1 MAGQNAVIVR
11 NAKKTYG
18 GQVYILN
25 GVNVTVP
32 KGCIYSLLGASGCG
46 KTTLLSCV
54 VGVRKLDDGDIWVLG
69 GQPGT
74 KDSGIPGPRI
84 GYMPQ
89 DISLVGE
96 FSVIEALFFFGTIS
110 GMEKFEI
117 EERYIELK
125 DLLQLPP
132 RDRLVKNMSGGQQRR
147 VSFAAALLQRPEL
160 LILDEPTVGLDPVL
174 RDNIWNYLVHI
185 TKQEG
190 VTVIITTHYIEEAK
204 QSDKIGLLR
213 NGQLLA
219 ESSPNE
225 LLERFQTDSL
235 EEAFLTLSKQQTEN
249 LRVNDPIPDTS
260 GGINS
265 MCNSYDFGNGNTKRV
280 FQSNWKMR
288 VMALLYKNALQF
300 LRHPGGFLFSIIL
313 PVLEIML
320 FFHTIGLDPKNLKI
334 YVVNEEIGACNNQKY
349 LGNIT
354 YYDEEQ
360 TCKLTDLSCR
370 FIAGMDDDI
379 LKMKFYD
386 NYEKAKEELMNNRD
400 AVGIMYFQRNFS
412 LGMEQKLENMLTVS
426 DDVISTSI
434 IDVELHTPGR
444 EIILFVK
451 QYLYKMFIEEFEKI
465 AMECRINK
473 KYANIP
479 VKFED
484 PIYGKNEMDFG
495 AYVTPVFLL
504 TMLFVLAT
512 SISSSAIIVDRHSG
526 IWDRI
531 LVQGV
536 TTAEILIAHLITQAI
551 IIVFQVVIALYI
563 GFEQYDMYCKGSKI
577 GVIVMSMLEGICGM
591 VYGLFISVS
600 CTSHS
605 VANYATTGTFYPL
618 LLLCGL
624 IWPIE
629 GMPKFLR
636 WLSLTMPITIP
647 GNALRQIMQKGTD
660 LDKLEVYSGFLVVTV
675 WIFALASICLFRL
688 RYKS

>member
-54 VGVRKLDDGDIWVLG
+54 VGVRKLDYGDIWVLG

-89 DISLVGE
+89 DVSLVGE
-96 FSVIEALFFFGTIS
+96 FSVINALFFFGTIS

-117 EERYIELK
+117 ERYIELK

-174 RDNIWNYLVHI
+174 RDNIWNHLVQI

-235 EEAFLTLSKQQTEN
+235 EEAFLTLSQQQAEN
-249 LRVNDPIPDTS
+249 SRGNNMIPDRS
-260 GGINS
+260 GGINP
-265 MCNSYDFGNGNTKRV
+265 NYNLYDIGNGNTKQRM
-280 FQSNWKMR
+280 FQSNWKTR
-288 VMALLYKNALQF
+288 IMALLYKNALQF
-300 LRHPGGFLFSIIL
+300 LRHPGGFLFSIVL
-313 PVLEIML
+313 PVLQIML
-320 FFHTIGLDPKNLKI
+320 FFHSVGPDPKNLKI
-334 YVVNEEIGACNNQKY
+334 YVVNEETGACNNQKY

-354 YYDEEQ
+354 YYNEDQ
-360 TCKLTDLSCR
+360 TCKFTDLSCR
-370 FIAGMDDDI
+370 FIASVDDDI
-379 LKMKFYD
+379 LKVKLCD
-386 NYEKAKEELMNNRD
+386 NYEKAMEKLKHNRD
-400 AVGIMYFQRNFS
+400 VVGIMYFQRNFS
-412 LGMEQKLENMLTVS
+412 LAMEQKLENMFTVS
-426 DDVISTSI
+426 DDVISASI
-434 IDVELHTPGR
+434 IDVELHTSNR
-444 EIILFVK
+444 EIMLFVK
-451 QYLYKMFIEEFEKI
+451 QYLHKMFIEEFEKI
-465 AMECRINK
+465 VEECGINK
-473 KYANIP
+473 KYADVPI
-479 VKFED
+479 KFED
-484 PIYGKNEMDFG
+484 PIFGKMEIDYGE
-495 AYVTPVFLL
+495 YVIPVFLL
-504 TMLFVLAT
+504 TMLFILAT
-512 SISSSAIIVDRHSG
+512 SISSSAIITDRHSG

-536 TTAEILIAHLITQAI
+536 TTAEILITHLITQAI
-551 IIVFQVVIALYI
+551 IIVFQVACALYI
-563 GFEQYDMYCKGSKI
+563 SFEHYDMYCEGSKI

-591 VYGLFISVS
+591 IYGLLISVS

-605 VANYATTGTFYPL
+605 LANYASTGTFYPL

-624 IWPIE
+624 LWPIE
-629 GMPKFLR
+629 GMPKFLQ
-636 WLSLTMPITIP
+636 WFSLTMPITVP
-647 GNALRQIMQKGTD
+647 GNSLREIMQKGTD
-660 LDKLEVYSGFLVVTV
+660 LDEPEVYSGFLVIAM
-675 WIFALASICLFRL
+675 WIFALTSICLLRL

>member
-54 VGVRKLDDGDIWVLG
+54 VGVRKLDYGDIWVLG

-89 DISLVGE
+89 DVSLVGE
-96 FSVIEALFFFGTIS
+96 FSVMDALFFFGTIS

-132 RDRLVKNMSGGQQRR
+132 KDRLVKNMSGGQQRR
-147 VSFAAALLQRPEL
+147 ISFAAALLQKPEL

-174 RDNIWNYLVHI
+174 RDNIWNYLVQI

-235 EEAFLTLSKQQTEN
+235 EEAFLALSQQQTED
-249 LRVNDPIPDTS
+249 LRRNNPIPDTS
-260 GGINS
+260 GGINPIH
-265 MCNSYDFGNGNTKRV
+265 NSYDVGNTKRT

-288 VMALLYKNALQF
+288 IMALLYKNALQF
-300 LRHPGGFLFSIIL
+300 LRHPGGFLFSIVL
-313 PVLEIML
+313 PVLEMML
-320 FFHTIGLDPKNLKI
+320 FFHTIGPDPKNLKI

-349 LGNIT
+349 LGNVT
-354 YYDEEQ
+354 YYNEEH
-360 TCKLTDLSCR
+360 TCKFTDLSCR
-370 FIAGMDDDI
+370 FIASMDDDI

-386 NYEKAKEELMNNRD
+386 NYEEAKEKLMHNRD

-426 DDVISTSI
+426 DDVISASM

-465 AMECRINK
+465 VVECGINK

-479 VKFED
+479 IKFED
-484 PIYGKNEMDFG
+484 PIYGKKEMDFG

-536 TTAEILIAHLITQAI
+536 TTVEILIAHLITQAI
-551 IIVFQVVIALYI
+551 IIVFQVGIALYI
-563 GFEQYDMYCKGSKI
+563 GFEQYDMYCEGSKI
-577 GVIVMSMLEGICGM
+577 GVIVMSMLEGFCGM

-605 VANYATTGTFYPL
+605 VANYASTGTFYPL

-647 GNALRQIMQKGTD
+647 GNSLRQIMEKGTD
-660 LDKLEVYSGFLVVTV
+660 LDELEVYSGFLVVTV
-675 WIFALASICLFRL
+675 WIFVLASICLFRL

>member
-1 MAGQNAVIVR
+1 MAGQNAVIVK

-18 GQVYILN
+18 GGVYILN
-25 GVNVTVP
+25 GVNLTVP

-54 VGVRKLDDGDIWVLG
+54 VGVRKLDYGDIWVLG

-74 KDSGIPGPRI
+74 EDSGIPGPRI

-89 DISLVGE
+89 DVSLVDE
-96 FSVIEALFFFGTIS
+96 FSVIDALVFFGTIS

-117 EERYIELK
+117 EERYVELK

-174 RDNIWNYLVHI
+174 RDNIWNHLTQI
-185 TKQEG
+185 TKEEG

-235 EEAFLTLSKQQTEN
+235 EEAFLTLSQQQAEDSQGSN
-249 LRVNDPIPDTS
+249 LIPDPP
-260 GGINS
+260 GEINPIY
-265 MCNSYDFGNGNTKRV
+265 NSYDVSNGKTKRMH
-280 FQSNWKMR
+280 QSNWKTR
-288 VMALLYKNALQF
+288 IRALLYKNALQF
-300 LRHPGGFLFSIIL
+300 LRHPGGFLFSIVL
-313 PVLEIML
+313 PVLEMML
-320 FFHTIGLDPKNLKI
+320 FFYTVGPDPKNLKI
-334 YVVNEEIGACNNQKY
+334 YVVNEETGACNSQKY

-354 YYDEEQ
+354 YYNEEQ
-360 TCKLTDLSCR
+360 TCKFTDLSCR
-370 FIAGMDDDI
+370 FIANMDDDI
-379 LKMKFYD
+379 LETKFYD
-386 NYEKAKEELMNNRD
+386 NYEKAKEKLKHNHD

-412 LGMEQKLENMLTVS
+412 LGMEQKLENMLTIS
-426 DDVISTSI
+426 DDVISASI
-434 IDVELHTPGR
+434 IDVELHIPDR

-451 QYLYKMFIEEFEKI
+451 QYLYKMLMKELEKI
-465 AMECRINK
+465 VQECGISK

-479 VKFED
+479 IKFED
-484 PIYGKNEMDFG
+484 PIYGKMEMEFG
-495 AYVTPVFLL
+495 QYVIPVFLL
-504 TMLFVLAT
+504 TMLFILAT

-536 TTAEILIAHLITQAI
+536 TTAEILTTHLITQAI
-551 IIVFQVVIALYI
+551 IIVFQVTLALYI
-563 GFEQYDMYCKGSKI
+563 GFEQYDMYCEGSKI
-577 GVIVMSMLEGICGM
+577 GVIAMIMLEGICGM
-591 VYGLFISVS
+591 VYGLLISVS

-605 VANYATTGTFYPL
+605 LANYASTGTFYPL

-629 GMPKFLR
+629 GMPKFLQ
-636 WLSLTMPITIP
+636 WLSLTMPITVP
-647 GNALRQIMQKGTD
+647 GKSLREIMQKGTD
-660 LDKLEVYSGFLVVTV
+660 LDEPEVYSGFLVVTV
-675 WIFALASICLFRL
+675 WIFALAFICLLQL

>member
-1 MAGQNAVIVR
+1 MALQNAVIVR

-18 GQVYILN
+18 DQVYILN

-54 VGVRKLDDGDIWVLG
+54 VGVRKLDYGEIWVLG

-74 KDSGIPGPRI
+74 KNSGIPGPRI

-89 DISLVGE
+89 DVSLVGE
-96 FSVIEALFFFGTIS
+96 FSVIDALIFFGTIS

-147 VSFAAALLQRPEL
+147 ISFAAALLQKPEL

-174 RDNIWNYLVHI
+174 RDNIWNHLVQI

-235 EEAFLTLSKQQTEN
+235 EEAFLALSQQQTEDLQGN
-249 LRVNDPIPDTS
+249 NMIPDTS
-260 GGINS
+260 GGINPIY
-265 MCNSYDFGNGNTKRV
+265 NSYNVDNKQKQRI

-288 VMALLYKNALQF
+288 ITALLYKNALQF
-300 LRHPGGFLFSIIL
+300 LRHPGGFLFSIVL
-313 PVLEIML
+313 PVLEMML
-320 FFHTIGLDPKNLKI
+320 FFHSIGPDPKSLEI
-334 YVVNEEIGACNNQKY
+334 YVVNEETDACNSQKY

-354 YYDEEQ
+354 YYDEER
-360 TCKLTDLSCR
+360 TCKFIDLSCR
-370 FIAGMDDDI
+370 FIANMDEDI

-386 NYEKAKEELMNNRD
+386 NYEKAKEILEDNHD
-400 AVGIMYFQRNFS
+400 AVGILYFQRNFS
-412 LGMEQKLENMLTVS
+412 FGMEQKLENMLTMS
-426 DDVISTSI
+426 DDVISASI
-434 IDVELHTPGR
+434 IDVELDIPDR

-451 QYLYKMFIEEFEKI
+451 QYLYKIYVKEFEKI
-465 AMECRINK
+465 VEKCGINK
-473 KYANIP
+473 KYANTPI
-479 VKFED
+479 KFED
-484 PIYGKNEMDFG
+484 PIYGKVEMDYSE
-495 AYVTPVFLL
+495 YVTPVFLL

-512 SISSSAIIVDRHSG
+512 SVSSSAIITDRHSG
-526 IWDRI
+526 IWDRV

-536 TTAEILIAHLITQAI
+536 TTAEILITHLITQAVI
-551 IIVFQVVIALYI
+551 IIFQVAISLYI
-563 GFEQYDMYCKGSKI
+563 GFEQYDMYCEGSKI
-577 GVIVMSMLEGICGM
+577 GVIAMGMLEGICGM
-591 VYGLFISVS
+591 LYGLFISVS

-605 VANYATTGTFYPL
+605 LANYASTGTFYPL

-624 IWPIE
+624 LWPIE
-629 GMPKFLR
+629 GMPKVLR
-636 WLSLTMPITIP
+636 WFSLTMPITVP
-647 GNALRQIMQKGTD
+647 GKSLREIMQKGTD
-660 LDKLEVYSGFLVVTV
+660 FDEPEVFSGFLVVIV
-675 WIFALASICLFRL
+675 WILALTSICLFQL